1 MISFSQEPNRGKTSV
16 FGAYMRRLSGKS
28 RDSNSETKHRTES
41 SELRSRAMTTISEL
55 GNSATIRA
63 FASSAAFRLRAGSTS
78 LAPRF
83 ASTRAVSAPI
93 PDVAPGNWT
102 TPSSWV
108 KQTTIFNSSCNGNQ
122 PLLLSKLT
130 SNDSSDG
137 AQIGAVLSYLFGSG
151 LGAIPTCS
159 EWAEEVFQSI
169 KHLSKLR
176 YVFAVCQVFA
186 GDEALQFTFFFFRGR
201 R

>member
-102 TPSSWV
+102 TPSSSV
-108 KQTTIFNSSCNGNQ
+108 KQTTIFNSSCNGNHHYCWANSPVMTAVTEPRSGQ
-122 PLLLSKLT
+122 FSVTSSAVDLEPYPLAP
-130 SNDSSDG
+130 NEPRRYFRASS
-137 AQIGAVLSYLFGSG
+137 I
-151 LGAIPTCS
+151 C
-159 EWAEEVFQSI
+159 QS
-169 KHLSKLR
+169 
-176 YVFAVCQVFA
+176 
-186 GDEALQFTFFFFRGR
+186 
-201 R
+201 